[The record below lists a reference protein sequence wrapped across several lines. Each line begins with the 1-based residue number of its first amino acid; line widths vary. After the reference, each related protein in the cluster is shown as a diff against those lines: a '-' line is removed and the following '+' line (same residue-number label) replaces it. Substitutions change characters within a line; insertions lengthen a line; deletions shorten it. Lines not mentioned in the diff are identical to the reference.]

1 MAWKN
6 LVHPCRLGVLL
17 SLLVTGTAYGS
28 SAFAQTT
35 LIASGGETVTVAGIE
50 NILIRHP
57 HAKGSLILLTGG
69 DGRLEV
75 GPNGQFRSGAD
86 NVLIRNRDAFA
97 AKGYNVLLV
106 DKGTNLATAVDTMAG
121 LKRPV
126 TLVATS
132 AGTPRAAE
140 GLLKGARP
148 DRLVLTSAFLSQGS
162 GPSRS
167 VIAMLGSPRVLP
179 PTLVVHHRQDGCRFT
194 KPAGVAPFQA
204 WAGERV
210 TVKWLEG
217 GLQTGNPCRSR
228 AYHGFNGQDAE
239 LVSLVTSFAGQ

>member
-1 MAWKN
+1 MSWN
-6 LVHPCRLGVLL
+6 TSPCRRG
-17 SLLVTGTAYGS
+17 
-28 SAFAQTT
+28 AFALCFLGLFPLSGPALAQTAA
-35 LIASGGETVTVAGIE
+35 IASGGETVTVAGID

-69 DGRLEV
+69 DGRLDV
-75 GPNGQFRSGAD
+75 GPNGRFRSGAD

-106 DKGTNLATAVDTMAG
+106 DKGTSLATAVDTMAG

-148 DRLVLTSAFLSQGS
+148 DRLVLTSAFLSQDSGS
-162 GPSRS
+162 SRS
-167 VIAMLGSPRVLP
+167 VMAMLGSPRLLP
-179 PTLVVHHRQDGCRFT
+179 PTLVVHHRQDDCRFT
-194 KPAGVAPFQA
+194 RPAGVAPFQA

-228 AYHGFNGQDAE
+228 AHHGFNGQDAE

>member
-1 MAWKN
+1 MA
-6 LVHPCRLGVLL
+6 LL
-17 SLLVTGTAYGS
+17 PLSGP
-28 SAFAQTT
+28 AFAQTAP
-35 LIASGGETVTVAGIE
+35 ISSGGETVTIAGIE

-57 HAKGSLILLTGG
+57 QAKGSIILLTGG

-75 GPNGQFRSGAD
+75 GPNGYFRTGAD
-86 NVLIRNRDAFA
+86 NILIRNRDGFA

-121 LKRPV
+121 HKRPV
-126 TLVATS
+126 TIVATS

-140 GLLKGARP
+140 GLAKGAKP
-148 DRLVLTSAFLSQGS
+148 DRLVLTSGFLSKES
-162 GPSRS
+162 GPSTS
-167 VIAMLGSPRVLP
+167 VMAVLGSSRLLP

-217 GLQTGNPCRSR
+217 GRQTGNPCRSR
-228 AYHGFNGQDAE
+228 AHHGFNGQDAE

>member
-1 MAWKN
+1 MSWN
-6 LVHPCRLGVLL
+6 TSPCRRG
-17 SLLVTGTAYGS
+17 
-28 SAFAQTT
+28 AFALCFLGLFSLSRPALAQTAA
-35 LIASGGETVTVAGIE
+35 IASGGETVTVAGIE

-86 NVLIRNRDAFA
+86 NVLIRNRDTFA
-97 AKGYNVLLV
+97 AKSYNVLLV

-132 AGTPRAAE
+132 AGTQRAAE

-162 GPSRS
+162 GPSQS
-167 VIAMLGSPRVLP
+167 VMAMLGSPWLLP

-228 AYHGFNGQDAE
+228 AHHGFNGQDAE

>member
-1 MAWKN
+1 MSWNTSLRGRAAVA
-6 LVHPCRLGVLL
+6 LCVLGLL
-17 SLLVTGTAYGS
+17 PPNGPT
-28 SAFAQTT
+28 FAQTPP
-35 LIASGGETVTVAGIE
+35 IASGGETVTVSGIE
-50 NILIRHP
+50 NILIRH
-57 HAKGSLILLTGG
+57 ANARGSLILLTGG

-75 GPNGQFRSGAD
+75 GTNGHFRSGAD
-86 NVLIRNRDAFA
+86 NVLIRNRDGFA

-106 DKGTNLATAVDTMAG
+106 DKGTNLATAVETMAG

-126 TLVATS
+126 TVVATS

-140 GLLKGARP
+140 GLLKGAKP
-148 DRLVLTSAFLSQGS
+148 DRLVLTSGFLSKES
-162 GPSRS
+162 GPSES
-167 VIAMLGSPRVLP
+167 VIDILRSPGLLP

-204 WAGERV
+204 WAGERA

-228 AYHGFNGQDAE
+228 AHHGFNGQDAE
-239 LVSLVTSFAGQ
+239 LVLLVTQFAGQ